1 MNRKLINN
9 LIDNIEEENYK
20 NGKSY
25 CAYKIAESK
34 KYDFQKKLPSELVN
48 DYQLLGE
55 FFLDAELLKFEE
67 FADYIFSFIKQIFN

>member
-34 KYDFQKKLPSELVN
+34 KYDFQKNCLANWLTITN
-48 DYQLLGE
+48 C
-55 FFLDAELLKFEE
+55 
-67 FADYIFSFIKQIFN
+67 